1 MDQQNEQKSPPGFV
15 VRDQRWWLR
24 DDVDLD
30 AIAGEPRPDKPHY
43 VEELEQR
50 LEDKDRQLRDYIK
63 AHKASLADMEGAR
76 ERLAAEVE
84 RRMEVQR
91 ARLAEPFVEVL
102 DNLEKLLEA
111 LRNNVSAAEL
121 TQGVELLLRQLD
133 DSLKKIGLE
142 KIPTKDQHFDPN
154 TMEAL
159 LTERVEKERDGMV
172 VQELRPGYTLAGKLV
187 RAAGVRVGVAK

>member
-1 MDQQNEQKSPPGFV
+1 MDQKEEKSPAGFV

-50 LEDKDRQLRDYIK
+50 LEDKDRQLREYIQ
-63 AHKASLADMEGAR
+63 AHKASLADMEGTR
-76 ERLAAEVE
+76 KRLEGEIE
-84 RRMEVQR
+84 RRLEVQR

-102 DNLEKLLEA
+102 DNLERLHQA
-111 LRNNVSAAEL
+111 CRSDAPAAEL
-121 TQGVELLLRQLD
+121 AQGIELVLRQLD

-142 KIPTKDQHFDPN
+142 RIPTSGQRFDPN

-159 LTERVEKERDGMV
+159 MTEQVEKEREGMV
-172 VQELRPGYTLAGKLV
+172 VDELRPGYTLAGQLV
-187 RAAGVRVGVAK
+187 RPAGVRVGVAE